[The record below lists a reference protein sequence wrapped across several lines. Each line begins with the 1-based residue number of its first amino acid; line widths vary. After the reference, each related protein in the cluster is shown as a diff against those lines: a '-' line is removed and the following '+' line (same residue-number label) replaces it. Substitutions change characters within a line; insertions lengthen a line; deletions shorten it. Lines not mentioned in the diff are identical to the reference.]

1 MADTLR
7 VLIVE
12 DVPTD
17 AELMEYEL
25 QKPGW
30 SFRHAQ
36 KMEAIP
42 TLAGGIARDV
52 AVIG

>member
-7 VLIVE
+7 ILIVE

-25 QKPGW
+25 QKPHW

-36 KMEAIP
+36 KMEAIA
-42 TLAGGIARDV
+42 TLAGGIAHDV
-52 AVIG
+52 SVIG

>member
-12 DVPTD
+12 DVPAD

-30 SFRHAQ
+30 SFRHAR
-36 KMEAIP
+36 KMEAIAI
-42 TLAGGIARDV
+42 LAGGIAHNV
-52 AVIG
+52 SVIG